1 MPEARIIIG
10 IDAGTSV
17 IKAVAFQT
25 DGRQLAVSSVVNRYQ
40 QGAGGAVTQSLQ
52 QTWKDCA
59 AALRELGDQLPG
71 LAARVLAISVT
82 AQGDGTW
89 LVGKGNR

>member
-40 QGAGGAVTQSLQ
+40 QGAGGADFFLQ
-52 QTWKDCA
+52 RTGSG
-59 AALRELGDQLPG
+59 LGRAVRRNDRFRG
-71 LAARVLAISVT
+71 
-82 AQGDGTW
+82 
-89 LVGKGNR
+89 